1 MMNFVMNDLN
11 WKIIEITQEEMKKL
25 QNTKKANEEENV
37 KSLTPRYFGLTYFDD
52 LVIYLDRDLTF
63 DMKIRTLKHE
73 LAHCYIGCYITHQE
87 RNYDEEMVCDIVS
100 NSNGIISKIVDDYI
114 LQEQRKK
121 DK

>member
-1 MMNFVMNDLN
+1 MNFVMNDLN

-52 LVIYLDRDLTF
+52 LIIYLDRDLTF

-100 NSNGIISKIVDDYI
+100 NSHGIISKIVDDYI
-114 LQEQRKK
+114 LQKKKKK